1 LAERFYIDYL
11 VTCYQGETIM
21 DKALGIALEQSVE
34 LPQHLISA
42 DIQKEFTGQVEKIE
56 SSERHHLV
64 TISFPI
70 QLLADNRT
78 QFLNVLLGNIS
89 LKPGIQVIEAD
100 WDRIE
105 DLFPGPKFGI
115 DGIRANM
122 GIKERALSCTA
133 LKPVGSSTESFAE
146 MTYQFASGG
155 IDIIKDDH
163 GVGNQHTSPLYERM
177 EACVQATETA
187 AEKTG
192 KKAEYL
198 PNITDRPDLMFDHF
212 RKAEDSGAG
221 GVLVCPHLCGLE
233 TMAQLAESDVHLP
246 IMAHPA
252 FSGTYVQKE
261 QGFSHS
267 FLFGT
272 LWRAFGA
279 DFSIYPNAGGRF
291 SFSEAACEGINQAC
305 HDPLTPFP
313 RIFPTPGGGLK
324 RETISKWLN
333 AYGNDIVFLIGA
345 SLYDHPEGIAVASGE
360 IYSTLLS

>member
-1 LAERFYIDYL
+1 
-11 VTCYQGETIM
+11 M

-42 DIQKEFTGQVEKIE
+42 DIQKTFTGQVEKIE

-64 TISFPI
+64 TISYPV
-70 QLLADNRT
+70 QLLANNRT

-89 LKPGIQVIEAD
+89 LKPGIQVIEVD
-100 WDRIE
+100 WDHID
-105 DLFPGPKFGI
+105 DLFPGAKFGV

-133 LKPVGSSTESFAE
+133 LKPVGSTTEEFAE
-146 MTYQFASGG
+146 MTFQFASGG

-163 GVGNQHTSPLYERM
+163 GVSNQHPSTLYERI
-177 EACVQATETA
+177 EACVEAINRA
-187 AEKTG
+187 ADKTG
-192 KKAEYL
+192 KLASYY
-198 PNITDRPDLMFDHF
+198 PHITDRPDLMLDHF
-212 RKAEDSGAG
+212 KKAEELGAG

-252 FSGTYVQKE
+252 FSGTYVQQE

-267 FLFGT
+267 FLFGS

-291 SFSEAACEGINQAC
+291 SFSEAECEGINQAC
-305 HDPLTPFP
+305 HDPMIPYP
-313 RIFPTPGGGLK
+313 RTFPTPGGGLK
-324 RETISKWLN
+324 RETISRWLN
-333 AYGNDIVFLIGA
+333 AYGNDVVFLIGA
-345 SLYDHPEGIAVASGE
+345 SLYDHPEGIAAASGE
-360 IYSTLLS
+360 IYSMLLS